1 MSNKKSIFY
10 HVKKLFDGGFFH
22 ILFGGSLTKII
33 AFFSSIVIVRFV
45 SKNDYGL
52 LSYADNIYSYIYLIT
67 GIGFDYAVLK
77 YCVSDDASKNKAI
90 FNFSLKIGSVVEIAI
105 IAIAVTISLL
115 FIPKEFANARIYIYS
130 LILYPFLYY
139 WIALSLAFIRAR
151 QMAKEYAYAGIIQS
165 VIVFFVSIGLVFF
178 INAFSVIVAR
188 YIGAIIVIVYCSKKI
203 IPYFK
208 GCEKITLASDEKRK
222 FIVFGLSLVV
232 ANIFSMIMPINENFL
247 VNNIIRDVGISA
259 NYKVAN
265 LIPQQLTFVTSA
277 IITFYFPKFAKIE
290 NKKEIWESS
299 KKVGLF
305 TVLIIAVVAFVG
317 AIVSPLIISLVYGNQ
332 YSDINGL
339 MMALWFMHFLNAG
352 LRMLPMNILPAIGHT
367 KFNVV
372 LAFSSCLLH
381 FVIDYVSINY
391 YGING
396 AVIAGCIVYLLTS
409 CCYWMYLK
417 KVTVGIREEK
427 A

>member
-1 MSNKKSIFY
+1 MGNKEGIVP
-10 HVKKLFDGGFFH
+10 HLKKLFDGGFFH

-45 SKNDYGL
+45 SKSNYGL

-77 YCVSDDASKNKAI
+77 YCVSDNDSKNKVI
-90 FNFSLKIGSVVEIAI
+90 FDFALKIGSVVEIAI
-105 IAIAVTISLL
+105 IVIAVTISLL
-115 FIPKEFANARIYIYS
+115 FIPEEFVNARIYIYA

-151 QMAKEYAYAGIIQS
+151 QMTKEYAYAGIIQS
-165 VIVFFVSIGLVFF
+165 AIVFFVSVGLVFF

-188 YIGAIIVIVYCSKKI
+188 YVGAITVIIYCSKKI

-208 GCEKITLASDEKRK
+208 GCIKISLTPGEKKK
-222 FIVFGLSLVV
+222 FTVFGLSLVV

-247 VNNIIRDVGISA
+247 VNNIIRDVSISA
-259 NYKVAN
+259 NFKVAN

-277 IITFYFPKFAKIE
+277 IITFYFPQFAKIE
-290 NKKEIWESS
+290 DKNEIWESS
-299 KKVGLF
+299 KKVGFF
-305 TVLIIAVVAFVG
+305 TVLIIAVVAFIG
-317 AIVSPLIISLVYGNQ
+317 AIVSPIIISLVYGNQ

-367 KFNVV
+367 KFNVF
-372 LAFSSCLLH
+372 LAIFSCFLH
-381 FVIDYVSINY
+381 FAIDYISIKY

-417 KVTVGIREEK
+417 KVTVGIKKEEV
-427 A
+427 